1 VLVSF
6 WEYLIICKPG
16 IPDYLVYCVNS
27 VFIELPAINFE
38 PINRTMRYPYTVD
51 KNLNILISSDD
62 HFIVA
67 TDLEGNITFCNEA
80 FQRRY
85 QIVGESVL
93 GVGFDAFVDIEDMV
107 NFKRA
112 ITECI
117 RKQLPS
123 VAITYKIV
131 GGSGS
136 KSTIDYELSIVADK
150 QNRPL
155 AVLQVGTDAASSV
168 KAPVPVLDYSAPAAA
183 YQLAAP
189 VKKQVARAAT
199 GNEFGEG
206 FKEVADYIPEMIWMT
221 GPDHMLNYVNT
232 AWLEFEGVDLEDE
245 VGEGWLQS
253 IHPEDSQRVIMERK
267 DAFQRRSGYTIT
279 YRVRRHDGTYRWVT
293 TKGNPVY
300 DGIGTLTGYA
310 GTCLDITPVKEAQI
324 QIRRQQELMEN
335 AKIEFGKFTKIAQ
348 KISSIVILCN
358 RDNSITWVNDAFV
371 KITGFSLKEVAG
383 KNPNSFLQGAETNQE
398 TLNKINKVIEQGRGI
413 RTEVLYYTKSG
424 VKLWLDVMIDSI
436 LDKDGNTAGYI
447 SIQKDITLKK
457 VSEKDVQEQMA
468 HLKKIS
474 FITSHELRHEFS
486 KILQLIQT
494 SKYQDNNVETYGQIF
509 AELEKSAN
517 LMNDAIYKLNDQVS
531 FASTSSIS
539 LNKYLLNNA
548 IEEICLIDDDPLVN
562 KLNAL
567 IIKNVIPSL
576 PVHIFED
583 IDASLKYINENPN
596 VKRKIFLDLNFGGK
610 SGWEFLQEYEKLGQ
624 RWPVI
629 ILTSSIDHVDYE
641 RSKKF
646 SNVTHFITKPLTIE
660 QFEKLS
666 QLEDE

>member
-1 VLVSF
+1 
-6 WEYLIICKPG
+6 
-16 IPDYLVYCVNS
+16 
-27 VFIELPAINFE
+27 
-38 PINRTMRYPYTVD
+38 MRYPYTSD
-51 KNLNILISSDD
+51 SRLDQLIKSTD
-62 HFIVA
+62 HYIVT

-80 FQRRY
+80 FQKRY

-93 GVGFDAFVDIEDMV
+93 GVGFDAFIDIEDMV
-107 NFKRA
+107 RFKRA
-112 ITECI
+112 ITECV

-123 VAITYKIV
+123 VKISYKV
-131 GGSGS
+131 LSGS
-136 KSTIDYELSIVADK
+136 DSSQSINYDLTILTDK
-150 QNRPL
+150 QNHPIG
-155 AVLQVGTDAASSV
+155 VLQLGKDASIADAYSDTYQPEPENPKEMQEIPQPVFRKATVPSLVAGATAGTDFT
-168 KAPVPVLDYSAPAAA
+168 
-183 YQLAAP
+183 QI
-189 VKKQVARAAT
+189 
-199 GNEFGEG
+199 
-206 FKEVADYIPEMIWMT
+206 ADFLPEMIWT
-221 GPDHMLNYVNT
+221 TDTRHELNYVNK
-232 AWLEFEGVDLEDE
+232 AWLEFSGTEQEDE
-245 VGEGWLQS
+245 IGEGWFQS
-253 IHPEDSQRVIMERK
+253 IHPEDVQRVIIERK
-267 DAFQRRSGYTIT
+267 DAFQRHLGYSIT
-279 YRVRRHDGTYRWVT
+279 YRVKRHDSSYRWIT
-293 TKGNPVY
+293 NKGNPVY
-300 DGIGTLTGYA
+300 SANGEFSGYV
-310 GTCLDITPVKEAQI
+310 GTCLDITAVKEAQI

-335 AKIEFGKFTKIAQ
+335 AKVEFGKFTRIAQ
-348 KISSIVILCN
+348 KISSIVLLCN
-358 RDNSITWVNDAFV
+358 KDNCITWVNDAFV
-371 KITGFSLKEVAG
+371 KITGFTLKEVAG
-383 KNPNSFLQGAETNQE
+383 KNPNSFLQGAETSQE
-398 TLNKINKVIEQGRGI
+398 TLQKINKVIEQGRGI
-413 RTEVLYYTKSG
+413 RTEILYYTKSG
-424 VKLWLDVMIDSI
+424 AKLWLDIMIDSI
-436 LDKDGNTAGYI
+436 LDKDGNTSGYI

-457 VSEKDVQEQMA
+457 VSEKEVQEQMT

-494 SKYQDNNVETYGQIF
+494 SKYQDNNLETYKQVF
-509 AELEKSAN
+509 SELEKSAN

-548 IEEICLIDDDPLVN
+548 IEEICLVDDDPLVN

-583 IDASLKYINENPN
+583 IDESLKYIRENPN

-629 ILTSSIDHVDYE
+629 ILTSSIDHADYE

-666 QLEDE
+666 QLEEA